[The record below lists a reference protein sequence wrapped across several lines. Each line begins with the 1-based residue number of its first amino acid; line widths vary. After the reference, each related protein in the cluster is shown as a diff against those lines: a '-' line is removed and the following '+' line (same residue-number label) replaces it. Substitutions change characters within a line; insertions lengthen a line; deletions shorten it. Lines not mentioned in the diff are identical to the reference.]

1 MDLRRVVAQAFEPG
15 GPLSD
20 AVEAFSPR
28 AGQTQMAL
36 EVASTIE
43 AGGVLVVEAGTGVG
57 KTFAYLI
64 PTLLSGERVLLST
77 ATKALQDQLFKRDIP
92 RLMAVLGVAARVA
105 LLKGR
110 SSYLCLHR
118 LEEARQCIAPNDAR
132 ALLQLAQVESW
143 AHATRDG
150 DLAELEQ
157 LDDSSPVIP
166 LVTSTRDNCLG
177 TKCPQIQSCHVNQA
191 RRVALGADLVVVNH
205 HLFFADLNVRE
216 SGVAELLPS
225 VRSVVFDEAHQLSEI
240 GVQFLGQ
247 QFSTGQVLS
256 FASDLLRTGQQH
268 ARGFAPW
275 DRLVSALQQAVQD
288 LCQMMGTRTGRLAW
302 RDGLPQGV
310 SQAPWLETTQGLL
323 DAMGASHN
331 ALTAVTDVSPEMT
344 VLKERVRGL
353 REGLTLFL
361 SDTESGYVRWLDLG
375 QQVRMVHSPMDIAQ
389 AMQSRVLGLD
399 GGETPG
405 KSWIF
410 TSATLGHDATLG
422 LFLQSCGLESAR
434 VLQVQSPFDYPSQAA
449 IYVPQDM
456 PAPADPGHA
465 QAVAQLVAQGACV
478 LGGRTLVLTTT
489 LRAMRG
495 IGAALRETLVG
506 QNYLQVL
513 VQGEASKRE
522 LVARF
527 CRADNDGQP
536 GCVLVAS
543 ASFWE
548 GIDVPGD
555 ALQLLVIDKL
565 PFAPP
570 DDPLQ
575 EAKAAQLQSLGKN
588 AFRELQL
595 PQAAVAL
602 KQGAGRLIRR
612 ETDRGVLV
620 VCDVRLQQKSYGKKL
635 LAALPAMRRLESP
648 SQWMEALEALT
659 TPSTTDPY
667 WFSPPW

>member
-1 MDLRRVVAQAFEPG
+1 MDLRLAVGQAFEPG
-15 GPLSD
+15 GPLSN
-20 AVEAFSPR
+20 AVEAFLPR

-36 EVASTIE
+36 EVASTMAE
-43 AGGVLVVEAGTGVG
+43 GGVLVVEAGTGIG

-64 PTLLSGERVLLST
+64 PALLSGERVLLST

-92 RLMAVLGVAARVA
+92 RLMAVLGVAIRVA

-118 LEEARQCIAPNDAR
+118 LGDARQSVSPNDAR
-132 ALLQLAQVESW
+132 MLLQLAQVESW
-143 AHATRDG
+143 AQATRDG
-150 DLAELEQ
+150 DMAELEQ
-157 LDDSSPVIP
+157 LEDSSPVIP

-177 TKCPQIQSCHVNQA
+177 AKCPQIQSCHVNQA
-191 RRVALGADLVVVNH
+191 RRMALGADLVVVNH

-247 QFSTGQVLS
+247 QFSTGQV
-256 FASDLLRTGQQH
+256 FALAADVLKAGQQH

-275 DRLVSALQQAVQD
+275 DVLASDLQQAAQD
-288 LCQMMGTRTGRLAW
+288 LRQLCGTRSGRLAW
-302 RDGLPQGV
+302 RDGLPHGMPRE
-310 SQAPWLETTQGLL
+310 PWLDTMQNMLE
-323 DAMGASHN
+323 AFSAAHS
-331 ALTAVTDVSPEMT
+331 ALAVVAEVVPEF
-344 VLKERVRGL
+344 VILKDRVGSQS
-353 REGLTLFL
+353 ESLTLFL
-361 SDTESGYVRWLDLG
+361 SATEPGFVRWVDVG
-375 QQVRMVHSPMDIAQ
+375 QQIRMVHSPMDIAQ
-389 AMQSRVLGLD
+389 AMQSRVLGVD
-399 GGETPG
+399 GGETTG

-422 LFLQSCGLESAR
+422 LFLQSCGLTSAR
-434 VLQVQSPFDYPSQAA
+434 VLQVQSPFDYPSKAA
-449 IYVPQDM
+449 IYLPLDM

-465 QAVAQLVAQGACV
+465 EAVAQLVAQGASV

-489 LRAMRG
+489 LRAMRS
-495 IGAALRETLVG
+495 IGAKLRETLVG
-506 QNYLQVL
+506 QKYLQVL

-522 LVARF
+522 LVERF
-527 CRADNDGQP
+527 CRADSHGQP

-565 PFAPP
+565 PFVPP

-575 EAKAAQLQSLGKN
+575 EAKASHLQSIGKN
-588 AFRELQL
+588 AFKELHL

-635 LAALPAMRRLESP
+635 LAALPAMRRLESAD
-648 SQWMEALEALT
+648 QWLEALEALT
-659 TPSTTDPY
+659 TSSTMDPN
-667 WFSPPW
+667 WSSPPW

>member
-1 MDLRRVVAQAFEPG
+1 M
-15 GPLSD
+15 
-20 AVEAFSPR
+20 
-28 AGQTQMAL
+28 
-36 EVASTIE
+36 
-43 AGGVLVVEAGTGVG
+43 
-57 KTFAYLI
+57 
-64 PTLLSGERVLLST
+64 
-77 ATKALQDQLFKRDIP
+77 
-92 RLMAVLGVAARVA
+92 
-105 LLKGR
+105 
-110 SSYLCLHR
+110 
-118 LEEARQCIAPNDAR
+118 
-132 ALLQLAQVESW
+132 
-143 AHATRDG
+143 
-150 DLAELEQ
+150 
-157 LDDSSPVIP
+157 
-166 LVTSTRDNCLG
+166 
-177 TKCPQIQSCHVNQA
+177 
-191 RRVALGADLVVVNH
+191 
-205 HLFFADLNVRE
+205 
-216 SGVAELLPS
+216 
-225 VRSVVFDEAHQLSEI
+225 
-240 GVQFLGQ
+240 
-247 QFSTGQVLS
+247 
-256 FASDLLRTGQQH
+256 
-268 ARGFAPW
+268 
-275 DRLVSALQQAVQD
+275 
-288 LCQMMGTRTGRLAW
+288 
-302 RDGLPQGV
+302 
-310 SQAPWLETTQGLL
+310 L
-323 DAMGASHN
+323 DAMGAAHI
-331 ALTAVTDVSPEMT
+331 ALAVLVEVSPDIAA
-344 VLKERVRGL
+344 LKERVHGL
-353 REGLTLFL
+353 SESLTLFL
-361 SDTESGYVRWLDLG
+361 STTESGYVRWLDIG

-389 AMQSRVLGLD
+389 AMQSRVLGVD
-399 GGETPG
+399 GGETAG

-422 LFLQSCGLESAR
+422 LFLQGCGLESAR

-465 QAVAQLVAQGACV
+465 PAVAKLVAQGACV

-489 LRAMRG
+489 LRAMRS

-513 VQGEASKRE
+513 VQGESSKRE

-527 CRADNDGQP
+527 CHADSGGQP

-575 EAKAAQLQSLGKN
+575 EAKAERLQSAGKN
-588 AFRELQL
+588 AFKELHL

-648 SQWMEALEALT
+648 SQWIEALEALT
-659 TPSTTDPY
+659 TSSTTDPY
-667 WFSPPW
+667 WSLPPW

>member
-1 MDLRRVVAQAFEPG
+1 MDLRLAVGRAFEPG

-20 AVEAFSPR
+20 AVEAFFPR

-36 EVASTIE
+36 EVAATM
-43 AGGVLVVEAGTGVG
+43 ADGGVLVVEAGTGIG

-64 PTLLSGERVLLST
+64 PALLSGERVLLST

-92 RLMAVLGVAARVA
+92 RLMAVLGVASRVA

-118 LEEARQCIAPNDAR
+118 LGEARQSVSPTDSR
-132 ALLQLAQVESW
+132 TSLQLAQVESW
-143 AHATRDG
+143 AHSTRDG
-150 DLAELEQ
+150 DMAELDQ
-157 LDDSSPVIP
+157 LDDRSPVIP
-166 LVTSTRDNCLG
+166 MVTSTRENCLG
-177 TKCPQIQSCHVNQA
+177 AKCPQIQSCHVNQA
-191 RRVALGADLVVVNH
+191 RRVAMGADLVVVNH

-240 GVQFLGQ
+240 GVQFLGR
-247 QFSTGQVLS
+247 QFSTGQVVSL
-256 FASDLLRTGQQH
+256 AADVLRVGQQH
-268 ARGFAPW
+268 ARGFAQW
-275 DRLVSALQQAVQD
+275 DVLASDLQQAAQD
-288 LCQMMGTRTGRLAW
+288 LRQLGGTRTGRLAW
-302 RDGLPQGV
+302 RDGLPHGV
-310 SQAPWLETTQGLL
+310 AREPWLDVTQDMLNVL
-323 DAMGASHN
+323 GAAHN
-331 ALTAVTDVSPEMT
+331 ALAFVADVAPELVT
-344 VLKERVRGL
+344 LKDRVNVQ
-353 REGLTLFL
+353 RESLALFL
-361 SDTESGYVRWLDLG
+361 SDAEPGFVRWVDVG
-375 QQVRMVHSPMDIAQ
+375 QQIRMVHSPMDIAQ
-389 AMQSRVLGLD
+389 AMQSRVLGVD
-399 GGETPG
+399 GDETTG

-434 VLQVQSPFDYPSQAA
+434 VLQVQSPFDYLSNAA
-449 IYVPQDM
+449 IYLPQDM

-465 QAVAQLVAQGACV
+465 EAVAQLVAQGASL

-489 LRAMRG
+489 LRAMRS
-495 IGAALRETLVG
+495 IGAVLRETLVG
-506 QNYLQVL
+506 ENYLQVL

-522 LVARF
+522 LVERF
-527 CRADNDGQP
+527 CSADSHGQP

-575 EAKAAQLQSLGKN
+575 EAKASQLQSMGKN
-588 AFRELQL
+588 AFKELHL

-635 LAALPAMRRLESP
+635 LGALPAMRRLESAD
-648 SQWMEALEALT
+648 QWLEALEALT
-659 TPSTTDPY
+659 TSSTMDPN
-667 WFSPPW
+667 WSSLPW

>member
-1 MDLRRVVAQAFEPG
+1 MDLRHVVAQAFESG

-43 AGGVLVVEAGTGVG
+43 TGGVLVVEAGTGIG

-64 PTLLSGERVLLST
+64 PALLSGERVLLST

-118 LEEARQCIAPNDAR
+118 LEDARQCIAPNDSKS
-132 ALLQLAQVESW
+132 LLQLAQVESW

-157 LDDSSPVIP
+157 LDDNSPVIP

-177 TKCPQIQSCHVNQA
+177 VKCPLVQSCHVNRA
-191 RRVALGADLVVVNH
+191 RRVAMGADLVVVNH

-256 FASDLLRTGQQH
+256 FAADLLRVGQQH

-275 DRLVSALQQAVQD
+275 DSLVSALQQAVQN
-288 LCQMMGTRTGRLAW
+288 LRQLVGGRPGRLAW

-310 SQAPWLETTQGLL
+310 PSEPWLDITQSVL
-323 DAMGASHN
+323 DALGAVQN
-331 ALTAVTDVSPEMT
+331 ALAVVLDVSPELA
-344 VLKERVRGL
+344 VLNERARSCSDS
-353 REGLTLFL
+353 LTLFL
-361 SDTESGYVRWLDLG
+361 TATELGFVRWLEVG
-375 QQVRMVHSPMDIAQ
+375 PQVRMVHSPMDIAQ
-389 AMQSRVLGLD
+389 AMQARVLGGD
-399 GGETPG
+399 GGETQG

-449 IYVPQDM
+449 MYVPQDM
-456 PAPADPGHA
+456 PAPADPGHVD
-465 QAVAQLVAQGACV
+465 AVAQLVAQGASA

-506 QNYLQVL
+506 QDYLQVL

-522 LVARF
+522 LVERF
-527 CRADNDGQP
+527 CRGDSDGKP

-575 EAKAAQLQSLGKN
+575 EAKAAQLKSVGKN
-588 AFRELQL
+588 PFKELQL

-602 KQGAGRLIRR
+602 RQGAGRLIRR

-620 VCDVRLQQKSYGKKL
+620 ICDVRLQQKSYGKKL
-635 LAALPAMRRLESP
+635 LASLPPMRRLESP
-648 SQWMEALEALT
+648 GQWLDALDALT
-659 TPSTTDPY
+659 TTSTTDPY
-667 WFSPPW
+667 WSLPPW